1 MSLLIVESPAKG
13 RKIQKFL
20 AGTDIK
26 VTSSFGHINGLDTD
40 KLNDM
45 ISNNFTP
52 IYKNSKDK
60 AKTIKEL
67 KALAKGKDIILAAD
81 DDREGDAIAWHC
93 GNLLKVNYSN
103 RNRITFM
110 LKKDVTT

>member
-20 AGTDIK
+20 QGTDIT
-26 VTSSFGHINGLDTD
+26 VTSSFGHINGLNTD
-40 KLNDM
+40 ELDDM

-52 IYKNSKDK
+52 IYKNARDK

-67 KALAKGKDIILAAD
+67 KTLSKRKDIILAFKDIECIHKKMFFNKPFFKILYIIKIVIWIRA
-81 DDREGDAIAWHC
+81 
-93 GNLLKVNYSN
+93 SN
-103 RNRITFM
+103 
-110 LKKDVTT
+110 

>member
-20 AGTDIK
+20 QGTDIT

-40 KLNDM
+40 KLDDM

-52 IYKNSKDK
+52 N
-60 AKTIKEL
+60 
-67 KALAKGKDIILAAD
+67 
-81 DDREGDAIAWHC
+81 
-93 GNLLKVNYSN
+93 
-103 RNRITFM
+103 
-110 LKKDVTT
+110 

>member
-26 VTSSFGHINGLDTD
+26 VTSSFGHINNLDTD
-40 KLNDM
+40 KLDDM

-52 IYKNSKDK
+52 I
-60 AKTIKEL
+60 
-67 KALAKGKDIILAAD
+67 
-81 DDREGDAIAWHC
+81 
-93 GNLLKVNYSN
+93 
-103 RNRITFM
+103 
-110 LKKDVTT
+110 